1 MVRCTAMAVRFFIS
15 WVDIKKSLIKNENY
29 QEAKVFLEN
38 QKGKKRESFEY
49 PLLAWVY
56 AGLGDKEK
64 ALQSLAGMEKDTFL
78 ENLKWY
84 HSAMILEYL
93 GYPQEAEVFY
103 NKLAKQTRFSSL
115 SVLVSGKKFFQKQI
129 NEK

>member
-1 MVRCTAMAVRFFIS
+1 MEKELAKDCNPVKSGEEITELVFIL
-15 WVDIKKSLIKNENY
+15 DKS
-29 QEAKVFLEN
+29 
-38 QKGKKRESFEY
+38 GSM
-49 PLLAWVY
+49 
-56 AGLGDKEK
+56 
-64 ALQSLAGMEKDTFL
+64 AGMEKDTFL

-115 SVLVSGKKFFQKQI
+115 SVLVSGKKFFQKQKT
-129 NEK
+129 NY